1 MSIASIIDKAKA
13 EGRTVLSEVESKQI
27 LEEAGVSTARA
38 RLATTREAA
47 QAQARE
53 MGFPVALKIISPEIS
68 HKSDVGGVKLDL
80 KTPEEV
86 AAAYDEIVASVKQ
99 AAPDA
104 AIEGVSV
111 QQMARPG
118 VEVIV
123 GISQDPQFGPVLM
136 FGLGGIF
143 VEVLKDVAF
152 RIVPITP
159 RDARQ
164 MVREIKG
171 YAVLEGVRGQE
182 PADVAALEQL
192 LLRVSEFAE
201 QHPEVAELDLNPIF
215 AYNDGALAVDAR
227 VVLAQT

>member
-1 MSIASIIDKAKA
+1 MSIASIIDKAEA

-86 AAAYDEIVASVKQ
+86 AAAFDEIVASVKQ
-99 AAPDA
+99 AAPNA

-201 QHPEVAELDLNPIF
+201 QHPEVAELDLNPVF

-227 VVLAQT
+227 VILAQK

>member
-13 EGRTVLSEVESKQI
+13 EGRKVLSEVESKQL

-38 RLATTREAA
+38 RLAATREEA

-53 MGFPVALKIISPEIS
+53 TGFSVVLKIISPDIS

-80 KTPEEV
+80 KSAEEV
-86 AAAYDEIVASVKQ
+86 GAAFDEIMASVKN

-104 AIEGVSV
+104 TIEGVSV

-123 GISQDPQFGPVLM
+123 GISQDAQFGPVLM
-136 FGLGGIF
+136 FGLGGVF

-159 RDARQ
+159 RDAHQ
-164 MVREIKG
+164 MVRDIKG
-171 YAVLEGVRGQE
+171 YPVLEGFRGQE

-215 AYNDGALAVDAR
+215 AYKDGALAVDAR
-227 VVLAQT
+227 VVLS

>member
-1 MSIASIIDKAKA
+1 MSIATIIDKAKA
-13 EGRTVLSEVESKQI
+13 EGRKVLSEVESKQ
-27 LEEAGVSTARA
+27 LMEEAGVSTARA
-38 RLATTREAA
+38 RLATTREEA
-47 QAQARE
+47 QAQARDT
-53 MGFPVALKIISPEIS
+53 GFPVVLKIISPDIS

-80 KTPEEV
+80 KSPEEV
-86 AAAYDEIVASVKQ
+86 GAAFDEIMASAKK

-104 AIEGVSV
+104 TIEGVSV

-118 VEVIV
+118 VEVII
-123 GISQDPQFGPVLM
+123 GISQDAQFGPVLM
-136 FGLGGIF
+136 FGLGGVF

-164 MVREIKG
+164 MVREIKA
-171 YAVLEGVRGQE
+171 YPVLEGIRGQD

-201 QHPEVAELDLNPIF
+201 QHPEIAELDLNPIF
-215 AYNDGALAVDAR
+215 AYKDGALAVDAR
-227 VVLAQT
+227 VVLS